1 MSCDL
6 FRSKDEPY
14 VVGTFQTIS
23 KLQSHCYLWFLPCSL
38 LLLKRNPPPPPV
50 SIMVQTK
57 RRPCSRCR
65 TRQRACLWRT
75 AGVRSC
81 IRCHNMGKE
90 CSGPVGSTFLKP
102 SPEDLASR
110 RRRGYLTTAHN
121 IARSCT
127 SNALGEGAT
136 SAALT
141 YELVSVYQQHL
152 RRLPDLDPDLEPFR
166 QRLLTFTGSSGV
178 PGADEVI
185 VLVSFRVMLTW

>member
-110 RRRGYLTTAHN
+110 FVCLWTLRFFFEESKGSDFLTPYRRRRGYLTTAHN

-141 YELVSVYQQHL
+141 YELVSGELLSFCFL
-152 RRLPDLDPDLEPFR
+152 R
-166 QRLLTFTGSSGV
+166 
-178 PGADEVI
+178 
-185 VLVSFRVMLTW
+185 